1 MQTQWLIKYLSW
13 NTFFTQSS
21 HLGTMLSSHIFSL
34 KNNATAS
41 HSTLKYVFCVGMS
54 VFVLVCVVPPTA
66 NLPNS
71 ILTPQAASWR
81 KTQHTASM
89 EASKQTGSE
98 IAHCTQSKKPLHPSN
113 KLYDQRHNKTQI
125 NKLIN
130 LQCNLAT
137 LRDHRVWGGV
147 GRRNNCLQYF
157 EFRLQYPF
165 QLLAVLKSHKNGIPS
180 QTILILYKTHKY
192 LKFMSWLGQNLINMI
207 SCLVWMHKIR
217 G

>member
-1 MQTQWLIKYLSW
+1 MLQPVTLLW
-13 NTFFTQSS
+13 NMCSVLECLFLFWSVWFRP
-21 HLGTMLSSHIFSL
+21 LPI
-34 KNNATAS
+34 
-41 HSTLKYVFCVGMS
+41 YPIVFWH
-54 VFVLVCVVPPTA
+54 PT
-66 NLPNS
+66 
-71 ILTPQAASWR
+71 ASWR